1 MVLPCEVT
9 SPCCSL
15 SWYVAHATFA
25 ARKIRADTEHTSPS
39 PYQTK
44 LIEPCM
50 MNQLNFLQEAVVT
63 VSRAGG
69 IKFWARPADLRR
81 LLKSQQKE
89 RSKSPG
95 RVPAPGLQA
104 GMRNLRV
111 SGTTR

>member
-1 MVLPCEVT
+1 MALPYEVM

-15 SWYVAHATFA
+15 SWYVAHLTFI
-25 ARKIRADTEHTSPS
+25 ARKMRADTEHTS

-95 RVPAPGLQA
+95 RAPAPGLQA

>member
-1 MVLPCEVT
+1 
-9 SPCCSL
+9 
-15 SWYVAHATFA
+15 
-25 ARKIRADTEHTSPS
+25 
-39 PYQTK
+39 
-44 LIEPCM
+44 M

-81 LLKSQQKE
+81 LF
-89 RSKSPG
+89 KSPG
-95 RVPAPGLQA
+95 RAPAPGLQA